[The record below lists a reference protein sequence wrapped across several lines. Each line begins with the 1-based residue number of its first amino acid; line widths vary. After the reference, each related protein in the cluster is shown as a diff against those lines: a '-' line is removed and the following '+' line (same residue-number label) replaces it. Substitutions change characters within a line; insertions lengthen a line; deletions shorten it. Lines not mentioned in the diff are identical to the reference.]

1 MDGLRGTVS
10 SLRNLLHEALQHDVV
25 GERVHAGH
33 NARADIEPAS
43 VLQDFSLLNLRPVF
57 DDKDDPAQR
66 RAVMLQHALRQLAS
80 LSEDK
85 EIRSLLIEMHVQ
97 DDLLAVVS
105 KNVQE
110 DEGVCF
116 AALNILVNLSMCK
129 DSRHSLYQTNGLP
142 EVLLKILRSSPP
154 ASRLLTASV
163 TLVRNLSDQ
172 GGGDNRVQMFK
183 SGIVNEVI
191 SIIKREGSNREGEV
205 VNAALSAL
213 SNVASHNPSRPKLL
227 REKGFVDTLMD
238 VIRNSE
244 PNSRPLRTALVTLTN
259 LSCHKENRL
268 LMIEMGIADLLITV
282 TLTAMPNS
290 KHLEAAL
297 VMLVNMS
304 VMQECRKAL
313 VSGGTGE
320 AAIAVIRACMGYE
333 SSAGAGGSA
342 TKNMEIALKLVQNLS
357 ADEETGE
364 TLIEHG
370 ALDIAL
376 LCASSTDPKICA
388 VAAGILSNLALYAGK
403 EDSGVMVAL
412 RTDVVAGVLA
422 SLIDQPGRAGLSASK
437 AAAYLYGQHQD
448 SDQVQ
453 DHPLI
458 VSCRAALDRLCEALR
473 HTLEGKELFGV
484 IFDVDEL
491 VLAVYYI
498 CRNRMNQETF
508 LAAGGWPLLCRVMQ
522 REETT
527 RRTAFFTLRTLHRL
541 ALHPALA
548 QELQANS
555 WVRVLQE
562 RGDDKTKENETD
574 TIIAELQQ
582 AKFFL

>member
-1 MDGLRGTVS
+1 V
-10 SLRNLLHEALQHDVV
+10 LHEYLQHDAGGAERG
-25 GERVHAGH
+25 GEEGDHQPSSSSLG
-33 NARADIEPAS
+33 
-43 VLQDFSLLNLRPVF
+43 DFSLLSLRPIV
-57 DDKDDPAQR
+57 DDKDDPAHKR
-66 RAVMLQHALRQLAS
+66 IALLQDALRQLAS

-85 EIRSLLIEMHVQ
+85 EFRSLLIEMNLQ
-97 DDLLAVVS
+97 ADLLAVVS
-105 KNVQE
+105 RKVEQ
-110 DEGVCF
+110 DEEICH

-129 DSRHSLYQTNGLP
+129 DSRHTVYQTTGLAD
-142 EVLLKILRSSPP
+142 VLLKILRSAPP
-154 ASRLLTASV
+154 GSRLLAASV

-183 SGIVNEVI
+183 SGVVNAVI
-191 SIIKREGSNREGEV
+191 HVIRAERANREGEV

-227 REKGFVDTLMD
+227 REKGFIDTLME
-238 VIRNSE
+238 VIRSSE

-333 SSAGAGGSA
+333 SSAGGGGAG
-342 TKNMEIALKLVQNLS
+342 KNLEIALKLVQNLS
-357 ADEETGE
+357 ADEATGE
-364 TLIEHG
+364 SLIEHG
-370 ALDIAL
+370 ALEITL
-376 LCASSTDPKICA
+376 LCASSPDPKICA
-388 VAAGILSNLALYAGK
+388 VAAGILSNLALY
-403 EDSGVMVAL
+403 GVKKTSVVRAL
-412 RTDVVAGVLA
+412 RSDAVARELA
-422 SLIDQPGRAGLSASK
+422 SLIHQPGRAGLSASK
-437 AAAYLYGQHQD
+437 AAAYLYGQHDD
-448 SDQVQ
+448 SDDVL

-458 VSCRAALDRLCEALR
+458 LSCRTALDRLCEALR

-498 CRNRMNQETF
+498 CRNRANQETF
-508 LAAGGWPLLCRVMQ
+508 LAVGGLPLLCRVMQ
-522 REETT
+522 RDDTN
-527 RRTAFFTLRTLHRL
+527 RRTFFFTLRTLHRL
-541 ALHPALA
+541 ALHPALPSEI
-548 QELQANS
+548 QGSS
-555 WVRVLQE
+555 WVRILQV
-562 RGDDKTKENETD
+562 RGDDKMREDETESVL
-574 TIIAELQQ
+574 AELERTD
-582 AKFFL
+582 FFNL

>member
-1 MDGLRGTVS
+1 
-10 SLRNLLHEALQHDVV
+10 
-25 GERVHAGH
+25 
-33 NARADIEPAS
+33 
-43 VLQDFSLLNLRPVF
+43 
-57 DDKDDPAQR
+57 
-66 RAVMLQHALRQLAS
+66 
-80 LSEDK
+80 
-85 EIRSLLIEMHVQ
+85 MHVQ

-129 DSRHSLYQTNGLP
+129 
-142 EVLLKILRSSPP
+142 
-154 ASRLLTASV
+154 
-163 TLVRNLSDQ
+163 

-290 KHLEAAL
+290 KHLEVTWRRGEKEDRGEEKAAL

-376 LCASSTDPKICA
+376 LCASTRIDKCQRICA

-473 HTLEGKELFGV
+473 HTLEGKQA
-484 IFDVDEL
+484 FDGSAPEESDESGD
-491 VLAVYYI
+491 VPSSGRLAPPMQGKY
-498 CRNRMNQETF
+498 
-508 LAAGGWPLLCRVMQ
+508 PLLLERVS
-522 REETT
+522 E
-527 RRTAFFTLRTLHRL
+527 
-541 ALHPALA
+541 LHPALA

-555 WVRVLQE
+555 WVWRRILGSTPLTRLTQVRVLQE